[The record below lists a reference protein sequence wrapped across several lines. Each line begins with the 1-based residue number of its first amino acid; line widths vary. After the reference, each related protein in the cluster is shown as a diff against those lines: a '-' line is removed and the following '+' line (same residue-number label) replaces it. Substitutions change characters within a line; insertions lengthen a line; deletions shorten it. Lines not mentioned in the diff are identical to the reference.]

1 MTACETAKLA
11 ELDRSPGADVHRAAL
26 AEHPNLV
33 GIPDDLPFDQAAI
46 IPAAVAAPQ
55 AAIVA
60 TAQACPAQS
69 AGVWGFGG

>member
-1 MTACETAKLA
+1 VICRE
-11 ELDRSPGADVHRAAL
+11 
-26 AEHPNLV
+26 LV

-46 IPAAVAAPQ
+46 IPDAVSTPQ

-60 TAQACPAQS
+60 TAQVLPEQS